1 MSKKY
6 GVNGTDSGPVAARVA
21 VRDPVTWNASGRPS
35 VRSAISS
42 PSSTT

>member
-1 MSKKY
+1 MPQLVAK
-6 GVNGTDSGPVAARVA
+6 GVTKRFGGLVA

-35 VRSAISS
+35 ARSAISS

>member
-6 GVNGTDSGPVAARVA
+6 GVSGTDSGPVAARVA
-21 VRDPVTWNASGRPS
+21 VRDPVTWNGSGRPS
-35 VRSAISS
+35 DRNAMSS